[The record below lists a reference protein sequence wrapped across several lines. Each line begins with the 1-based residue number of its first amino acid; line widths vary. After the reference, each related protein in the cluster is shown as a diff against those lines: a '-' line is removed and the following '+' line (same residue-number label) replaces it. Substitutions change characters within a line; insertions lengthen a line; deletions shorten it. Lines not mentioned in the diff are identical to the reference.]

1 VEKSA
6 EVAFQAAVAGTDSYD
21 VITVDFGNLSTD
33 MSALRSTGLSTQTS
47 SQSAID
53 VVDSALT
60 SVNEQR
66 AEFGAAT
73 NRLEYAVDNMTNIQN
88 NAEASRSRIMD
99 TDYAETTSELAKAQI
114 IAQAGT
120 AMLAQ
125 ANQSSQSVLS
135 LLR

>member
-1 VEKSA
+1 MIK
-6 EVAFQAAVAGTDSYD
+6 
-21 VITVDFGNLSTD
+21 VDFGNFASGMTAVNSSDLQ
-33 MSALRSTGLSTQTS
+33 TQDNA
-47 SQSAID
+47 QSAMGEID
-53 VVDSALT
+53 TAMT
-60 SVNEQR
+60 TVNLQR
-66 AEFGAAT
+66 ATFGAAT
-73 NRLEYAVDNMTNIQN
+73 NRLEHAVDNMTNIQN
-88 NAEASRSRIMD
+88 NAEASRSRIED